1 MSAGD
6 GTDVDEATATP
17 ATGAVDVDAELE
29 TAAAGPPRLAYGS
42 ALSIMAAGLRNSQKP
57 PAPTANTASAVTANR
72 VTPNHSSHARATSL
86 KGRDGP
92 GRLGKGSMRPPQTTA
107 RARQRRFGGRGAER
121 YRGNGFSQQ
130 GRFNGAG
137 RRRLANGER
146 CAIGLGRHAGTNHW
160 RWRATRFP
168 LGLNLERDAQVCAAM
183 TFETQT
189 PNQIRPDIAN
199 AEAEKTVTTPLT
211 HVGALMTDQV
221 GRVLAAFANDDQ
233 RPQGDAIRALW
244 HRAAHPQ
251 AITVVSL
258 KGHERNHSAPTPT
271 RTGILRWSEQSSS
284 ELLAIAS
291 RTWIV
296 GAHEL
301 ENVDVFLARLL
312 VGLH

>member
-17 ATGAVDVDAELE
+17 ATGAVDVELDI
-29 TAAAGPPRLAYGS
+29 AAVGPPRLAYGN
-42 ALSIMAAGLRNSQKP
+42 ALSIVAAGLRNSQKP

-107 RARQRRFGGRGAER
+107 QARQRRFGGREAEP
-121 YRGNGFSQQ
+121 YRGNGFSQPGQ
-130 GRFNGAG
+130 LNGAG

-146 CAIGLGRHAGTNHW
+146 CAIGLGHHAGTQHW
-160 RWRATRFP
+160 RRRATRFP
-168 LGLNLERDAQVCAAM
+168 LGLNLEGYAQVCATM
-183 TFETQT
+183 TFEAQT
-189 PNQIRPDIAN
+189 PNQVRTDIAN
-199 AEAEKTVTTPLT
+199 AEAEHAVTTPLT
-211 HVGALMTDQV
+211 HVGTLMTNQV
-221 GRVLAAFANDDQ
+221 GRALAAFANDDQ

-244 HRAAHPQ
+244 HRAPHPQ
-251 AITVVSL
+251 AVTVVSL
-258 KGHERNHSAPTPT
+258 KGHERNHSARIPT
-271 RTGILRWSEQSSS
+271 RTGILRRSEQSSS